1 MDIAS
6 VEFLSSRSIEAFAD
20 HPHVLD
26 GSLGRTLAYLA
37 LAIVLGLRLWMSNIR
52 NSAPTRLIPY
62 QLTALIA
69 GFAGAFLVIHAAL
82 AEAVDPFSSPFS
94 MQASSVT
101 LADYRQLLLHT
112 TYGKA
117 WLAYGALLT
126 AGGAF
131 IRYPWVAWLAGIG
144 AAFALAACGHSGE
157 YGLDTPLYWFGVVH
171 LLQALTWIGG
181 LVVLVAGRWGSGWR
195 ADYVALQSFSRLALL
210 LFVLIILAGMV
221 RLGLQYWYEQGLG
234 PVYVAILLLKL
245 IAVTGVVI
253 SAAGLRKTLREQAAP
268 EGRDDPKQNRY
279 DQKLGN
285 EVFFAALLIL
295 STALLTQLPPR

>member
-37 LAIVLGLRLWMSNIR
+37 LAIMLGLRLWIGAIR
-52 NSAPTRLIPY
+52 STGPSRLGPY
-62 QLTALIA
+62 QLTALIM

-82 AEAVDPFSSPFS
+82 AEAVAPFSSPFS
-94 MQASSVT
+94 MQVSTIT

-112 TYGKA
+112 TYGRA

-126 AGGAF
+126 AG
-131 IRYPWVAWLAGIG
+131 ILLVRRPWFAWPAGIG

-157 YGLDTPLYWFGVVH
+157 YGLYTPLFWFGAVH
-171 LLQALTWIGG
+171 LLLALTWVGG
-181 LVVLVAGRWGSGWR
+181 FVVLVTGRWGSSWR
-195 ADYVALQSFSRLALL
+195 AEYPALHSFSRLALP
-210 LFVLIILAGMV
+210 LFLLIILMGV
-221 RLGLQYWYEQGLG
+221 IRLGLQYWYEQGLG

-245 IAVTGVVI
+245 IAVTGVVA
-253 SAAGLRKTLREQAAP
+253 SAAGLRKMLGNQAVT
-268 EGRDDPKQNRY
+268 ESRY